1 MVNCNGCCDFDE
13 ALDRIRENLG
23 YHEPP
28 TVKGVCE
35 EITGMNSEL
44 GDDPISIIQS
54 AVFSVFDFDFPIAN
68 ENHRQELETKILKN
82 YYFRQICCE
91 NVEEWKLRLSN
102 KLNLIM
108 PYYNEM
114 YQSKGYLVDFMDDV
128 NYSRTVSED
137 TARTGMENTRS
148 SQETESS
155 VAANSNESDINTAK
169 TKGKN
174 TDRFSNTPQGSLASI
189 ENNTYL
195 TTADI
200 QDSTGETQNVGS
212 NARNSNSE
220 TSGSST
226 GSVDTVNTDNGKRNM
241 VESVKGKMGTKS
253 KAEMVMEYRRAI
265 INIDNEIVNRLS
277 DLFLT
282 TYTPWHV

>member
-1 MVNCNGCCDFDE
+1 MVNYNECCDFDPV
-13 ALDRIRENLG
+13 LDRIRENLG

-28 TVKGVCE
+28 TVKSVCE
-35 EITGMNSEL
+35 ALSGMNSEL

-54 AVFSVFDFDFPIAN
+54 ALFSVFDFDFPIAS

-91 NVEEWKLRLSN
+91 DVEEWKLRLSN

-108 PYYNEM
+108 PYYNEL
-114 YQSKGYLVDFMDDV
+114 YQSKAYLVDFMDDV

-148 SQETESS
+148 TQETESS
-155 VAANSNESDINTAK
+155 VAANSNESDINTAR

-174 TDRFSNTPQGSLASI
+174 VDRFSNTPQGSLEGI

-282 TYTPWHV
+282 TYTPWYV

>member
-1 MVNCNGCCDFDE
+1 
-13 ALDRIRENLG
+13 
-23 YHEPP
+23 
-28 TVKGVCE
+28 
-35 EITGMNSEL
+35 
-44 GDDPISIIQS
+44 
-54 AVFSVFDFDFPIAN
+54 
-68 ENHRQELETKILKN
+68 
-82 YYFRQICCE
+82 
-91 NVEEWKLRLSN
+91 
-102 KLNLIM
+102 
-108 PYYNEM
+108 
-114 YQSKGYLVDFMDDV
+114 
-128 NYSRTVSED
+128 
-137 TARTGMENTRS
+137 MENTRS
-148 SQETESS
+148 KQETEST

-174 TDRFSNTPQGSLASI
+174 VDRFSNTPQGSLEGI

-212 NARNSNSE
+212 NSRNSNSE

-282 TYTPWHV
+282 TYTPWYV